1 MKTLAAIVAALALT
15 ACAYDPLAPTYA
27 GPQRDILADTL
38 AAQRQPIPAPAPPV
52 WPLGAMYPAR
62 R

>member
-1 MKTLAAIVAALALT
+1 MKTLAAILAALALT

-38 AAQRQPIPAPAPPV
+38 AAQRQPIQFIGPAQFRGGTV
-52 WPLGAMYPAR
+52 R
-62 R
+62 

>member
-1 MKTLAAIVAALALT
+1 MKTLAAILAAIALAGCGVGSL
-15 ACAYDPLAPTYA
+15 DMP
-27 GPQRDILADTL
+27 PQRDILADTL
-38 AAQRQPIPAPAPPV
+38 AAQRQPIPAPAAPV